1 MSFTHFTLLARVYTF
16 PSIAVRTLVRNG
28 DSLSF
33 SVCFLTAAL
42 DIRFWPLRVYQTS
55 EKPERIEPNF
65 HFAAFSLAFCEIQSV
80 EHRLGKVSGDYS
92 DGGASSSGIQS
103 HSFLGVS
110 QDKYSYLISV
120 ISSSMFDSRLVHVLI
135 ASLIHCVKSMLKF
148 FRVEIDS
155 KYLF

>member
-1 MSFTHFTLLARVYTF
+1 
-16 PSIAVRTLVRNG
+16 
-28 DSLSF
+28 
-33 SVCFLTAAL
+33 
-42 DIRFWPLRVYQTS
+42 
-55 EKPERIEPNF
+55 
-65 HFAAFSLAFCEIQSV
+65 
-80 EHRLGKVSGDYS
+80 LGKVSGDYS